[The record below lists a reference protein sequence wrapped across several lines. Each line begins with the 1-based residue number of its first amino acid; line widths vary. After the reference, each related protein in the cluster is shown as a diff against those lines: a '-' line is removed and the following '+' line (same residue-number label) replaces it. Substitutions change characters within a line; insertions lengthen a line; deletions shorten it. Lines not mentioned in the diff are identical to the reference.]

1 MGLFCSPSQSL
12 WAQAQMTA
20 VLDLLGTIA
29 SIFVVVWV
37 SKLLKPPS
45 WMKTEQIA
53 SPLSYR
59 DLRKTAPWDAN
70 STRKLSGSWFAPSFF
85 LSFFRK
91 TCPALASYLTISG
104 LKPFPS
110 AHIDQTVIKVFVL
123 FLLFSFSAFPYV
135 VAVLSRREL
144 FPPFF
149 QNWKLFNIS
158 NLPEI
163 LLVLANHIL
172 EISQLSV

>member
-45 WMKTEQIA
+45 WMKTEQIT

-85 LSFFRK
+85 LSK
-91 TCPALASYLTISG
+91 NLP
-104 LKPFPS
+104 
-110 AHIDQTVIKVFVL
+110 
-123 FLLFSFSAFPYV
+123 SFSVVSHNIRTETFSVSSYWPNCNQGLRAFLIV
-135 VAVLSRREL
+135 FIFCFSSSCSRSFALGTLSA
-144 FPPFF
+144 
-149 QNWKLFNIS
+149 
-158 NLPEI
+158 I
-163 LLVLANHIL
+163 LSKL
-172 EISQLSV
+172 EII